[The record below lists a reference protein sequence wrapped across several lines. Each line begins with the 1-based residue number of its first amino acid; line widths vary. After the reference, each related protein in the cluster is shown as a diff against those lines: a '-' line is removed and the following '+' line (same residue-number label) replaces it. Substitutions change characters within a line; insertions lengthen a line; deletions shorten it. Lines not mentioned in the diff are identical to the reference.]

1 MDALKPGEDYG
12 VSLLSPLGRTWF
24 VQMMA
29 CIRAEI
35 LKREIPK
42 RELPPSLPKLKS
54 DAIEKDP
61 DPSKLRPRKS

>member
-12 VSLLSPLGRTWF
+12 VSLLSPKNRLWF

-42 RELPPSLPKLKS
+42 CEFPSSSPKPKS
-54 DAIEKDP
+54 DAIEKDA
-61 DPSKLRPRKS
+61 DPSKL